1 MDSHTASDETSLASS
16 LQPSPLTWIGSDRRL
31 ARRIGRPMLR
41 FSQFHAG
48 GGIVLL
54 AATAVALIWANSP
67 WRDSYH
73 ALLESHTRIEFGSL
87 LVLDEQLEDWI
98 NDALMVV
105 FFFVVGLEIKR
116 ELVVGELRRP
126 SAAALP
132 AVAAVG
138 GMVLPATIYALFNAG
153 GDGSSGWG
161 IPMATDIA
169 FAVGV
174 VALLGRSVPSSL
186 KIFLLTLAIVDD
198 IGSIAVIAIFYTSD
212 ISLAWL
218 AAAGSIVL
226 LLVMMRLAR
235 LWYTPLYLVVGV
247 TFWLALFKSG
257 IHATIAG
264 VVMGM
269 FAPARPL
276 MSRTRFSPLL
286 QRFISEGSLSV
297 ATARRALFE
306 VRERVSV
313 VDRIS
318 DVLRPWISLLII
330 PVFALANA
338 GVELSSGAL
347 EDALRSPVTIG
358 IALGLVIGK
367 LAGVVSFTWL
377 AVRLGF
383 CELPAGATWPKVVGI
398 GAVAGIGF
406 TVSLFITNLAFESSE
421 IADEAKIGILI
432 ASAVAAVGG
441 AAILRSSKDAMSR
454 SAPAGV
460 PESVAESVDR
470 GTPSSSPG
478 SVAID
483 ATDPLAPLETSP
495 ITSESTA
502 EESPTS

>member
-1 MDSHTASDETSLASS
+1 MVSDETNLTPS

-41 FSQFHAG
+41 FSQVPSG

-54 AATAVALIWANSP
+54 VATAVALLWANSP

-73 ALLESHTRIEFGSL
+73 DLLESHTRIEFGSL

-116 ELVVGELRRP
+116 ELVVGELRKP
-126 SAAALP
+126 AAAALP

-138 GMVLPATIYALFNAG
+138 GMFLPAVIYALINAG
-153 GDGSSGWG
+153 GEGIDGWG
-161 IPMATDIA
+161 VPMATDIA

-174 VALLGRSVPSSL
+174 VALLGRHVPSSL
-186 KIFLLTLAIVDD
+186 KVFLLTLAIVDD

-212 ISLAWL
+212 ISLVWL
-218 AAAGSIVL
+218 TAAGAIVA
-226 LLVMMRLAR
+226 LLVLMRLAR
-235 LWYTPLYLVVGV
+235 FWYTPVYLVVGV
-247 TFWLALFKSG
+247 AFWLALFKSG

-276 MSRTRFSPLL
+276 MSRTRSNPLL
-286 QRFISEGSLSV
+286 QRLITEGSLSAV
-297 ATARRALFE
+297 TTRRALFE

-318 DVLRPWISLLII
+318 DVLRPWTSLVII

-338 GVELSSGAL
+338 GVELSTDAVG
-347 EDALRSPVTIG
+347 DALRSPITIG
-358 IALGLVIGK
+358 IVLGLVIGK

-383 CELPAGATWPKVVGI
+383 CELPTGATWPKVIGI

-432 ASAVAAVGG
+432 ASAIAAVAG
-441 AAILRSSKDAMSR
+441 AVILRSSN
-454 SAPAGV
+454 SALA
-460 PESVAESVDR
+460 SQSSLR
-470 GTPSSSPG
+470 G
-478 SVAID
+478 
-483 ATDPLAPLETSP
+483 DPLNS
-495 ITSESTA
+495 STV
-502 EESPTS
+502 EQFQ